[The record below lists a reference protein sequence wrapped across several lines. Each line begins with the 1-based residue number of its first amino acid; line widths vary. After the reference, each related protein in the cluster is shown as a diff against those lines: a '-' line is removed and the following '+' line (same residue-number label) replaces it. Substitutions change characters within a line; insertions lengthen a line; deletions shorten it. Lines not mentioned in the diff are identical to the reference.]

1 MAYLAEGDLAG
12 AKGVEGLGAGRRAAA
27 AGAPAGG
34 RPVRRDRAGRA
45 TVLMLLA
52 WLRGDS
58 ARARAW
64 ADTSYRG
71 NLKQLEAAPN
81 GWSRC

>member
-1 MAYLAEGDLAG
+1 
-12 AKGVEGLGAGRRAAA
+12 
-27 AGAPAGG
+27 
-34 RPVRRDRAGRA
+34 
-45 TVLMLLA
+45 MLLA